1 MRPYS
6 KNEGRQF
13 CIKFPEMSDIFRFR
27 RFSVRNSA
35 SAMKLGTDSVLL
47 GAAMSLE
54 SGDRTLLDVG
64 CGTGVIALF
73 AAQRLSELGPADDSG
88 FRITAIGTDAP
99 SVEEASLNFRES
111 EWSAHLQAKL
121 CALQDFRP
129 DERFDCIFSNPPFFE
144 QSLRNP
150 DERESR
156 ARHTDTLS
164 YRDLC
169 GFAQEY
175 LSPRG
180 RLSVILPS
188 STLLQLRR
196 CAASFSLVPFRIV
209 SIRSRAGKPVSRIIA
224 EFTREGAVGMKPLVE
239 EEMTVEPNQLTQKYY
254 L

>member
-1 MRPYS
+1 
-6 KNEGRQF
+6 
-13 CIKFPEMSDIFRFR
+13 
-27 RFSVRNSA
+27 
-35 SAMKLGTDSVLL
+35 MKLGTDSVLL

-73 AAQRLSELGPADDSG
+73 AAQRLSELKSADDCG
-88 FRITAIGTDAP
+88 FRITAIDTDAP

-111 EWSAHLQAKL
+111 EWSSHLQAKL
-121 CALQDFRP
+121 CALQDFHP
-129 DERFDCIFSNPPFFE
+129 DEEIDCIFSNPPFFE

-164 YRDLC
+164 YRDIC
-169 GFAQEY
+169 GFAREH

-188 STLLQLRR
+188 QTVLQLRR
-196 CAASFSLVPFRIV
+196 CAASYGLVPFRIV
-209 SIRSRAGKPVSRIIA
+209 SIRSREGKPVSRIIA
-224 EFTREGAVGMKPLVE
+224 EFTREQAGVKNPLLE
-239 EEMTVEPNQLTQKYY
+239 EEMTVEPNPLTQKYY